1 MRAGHI
7 GMSNALLVFVRLRV
21 NNGRQQEHSGCLGQC
36 RTTIEPAWTSN
47 SNVAFNALGGSDS
60 EPASEL
66 EPAADPRTAAITRL
80 IWLSASAAVASK
92 VARSATPTVSRS
104 CAAGAGHA
112 ASRSLRCRS
121 AQPKQLVTPG

>member
-1 MRAGHI
+1 
-7 GMSNALLVFVRLRV
+7 MSNALLVFVRLHV
-21 NNGRQQEHSGCLGQC
+21 NNRRQQEHSGCLDQC
-36 RTTIEPAWTSN
+36 RAVIEPAWTSN
-47 SNVAFNALGGSDS
+47 SSVAFNALGGSES

-66 EPAADPRTAAITRL
+66 EPLRTAQITRL

-104 CAAGAGHA
+104 CAATAGQA

-121 AQPKQLVTPG
+121 AQPKQLV